1 MVNKFSSTRRKIIT
15 FAAMEQPIKNKP
27 IIEECNFLSID
38 GQPYLASPVNDIVI
52 LDMEN
57 NESEVFSGK
66 QLPLKCR

>member
-1 MVNKFSSTRRKIIT
+1 
-15 FAAMEQPIKNKP
+15 MEQPIKNKP

-52 LDMEN
+52 IDMEN